1 VSQPRLTI
9 VADTADAAPPRAPRE
24 LRSLGISTDQ
34 HVVAPAPVAAP
45 RKLSRAADL
54 LIGLVFTGWLVAAAY
69 TASALS
75 AHDVMRLLPILIL
88 TAVVRRQQ
96 IGLYTSVTHISLSA
110 VGSLAAGMQLG
121 FAGAVLC
128 STVAVLAAP
137 RSRGSVGSVRPILFN
152 LGCAGLSNGLA
163 ALVFLTCD
171 WAVPGEVLV
180 GAAIGAL
187 SAGAVTYI
195 SETTFVTL
203 IVALSQNR
211 SPKQV
216 WTENF
221 RWMLPHWM
229 MLGLVGLGLAQA
241 YEAMGIF
248 GVGVFAGPAL
258 MMRYTM
264 KQYVDRT
271 MRSVTELRERNSELE
286 TANQEI
292 EQMTAT
298 LKETY
303 LGTLEA
309 LVAALDARDR
319 ETYGHSTRVAQ
330 LTMVLARE
338 IGMEEGTKEWADMER
353 GALLHDVGKIGV
365 SDAILRKPGALTDT
379 EWADM
384 RQHARIGAE
393 MLKDVP
399 FLAGA
404 SSMIAAH
411 HERWDGRG
419 YPRGLKGEEI
429 PLGARL
435 FMLADTFDAM
445 ATDRPYRKARPYQDC
460 LAEIVRCAGT
470 QFDPAAVEALY
481 KVYPQWVELHR
492 QGIAKAADEERL
504 SIVA

>member
-1 VSQPRLTI
+1 MSQPRLAI
-9 VADTADAAPPRAPRE
+9 VADAAETAPSRAPRE
-24 LRSLGISTDQ
+24 LRPLGISTNQ
-34 HVVAPAPVAAP
+34 HVAAPAPVAAP
-45 RKLSRAADL
+45 RPTPRATDI
-54 LIGLVFTGWLVAAAY
+54 LIGLVFFGWLGAAAY
-69 TASALS
+69 TATALS
-75 AHDVMRLLPILIL
+75 AHDVLRLLPILVL
-88 TAVVRRQQ
+88 TVVVRQFNL
-96 IGLYTSVTHISLSA
+96 GLYASSTFITLSA
-110 VGSLAAGMQLG
+110 VGSLAAGMQFG
-121 FAGAVLC
+121 VAGAVAC
-128 STVAVLAAP
+128 STVAMLTSP
-137 RSRGSVGSVRPILFN
+137 RSTAAVNRLRPKLFN
-152 LGCAGLSNGLA
+152 LGSTGLSNGLA
-163 ALVFLTCD
+163 AFVFVVVERAIPGDQLVGQ
-171 WAVPGEVLV
+171 VPG
-180 GAAIGAL
+180 AL
-187 SAGAVTYI
+187 AAGAVTYL
-195 SETTFVTL
+195 SESALLTL
-203 IVALSQNR
+203 VVAFSQGR

-229 MLGLVGLGLAQA
+229 MLGLVGLGLARA
-241 YEAMGIF
+241 YEAMGVF
-248 GVGVFAGPAL
+248 GLVVFAGPAL
-258 MMRYTM
+258 LMRYTM

-271 MRSVTELRERNSELE
+271 MRSVTELRERNTELE
-286 TANQEI
+286 TANHEI

-338 IGMEEGTKEWADMER
+338 FGMEEGTKDWADMER

-365 SDAILRKPGALTDT
+365 SDAILRKPGALNDA

-399 FLAGA
+399 FLTGA
-404 SSMIAAH
+404 SAMIAAH

-470 QFDPAAVEALY
+470 QFDPDAVEALY
-481 KVYPQWVELHR
+481 KVYPRWVELHR
-492 QGIAKAADEERL
+492 QGLAKAADEERL